1 MVILGEMDDYGDG
14 SSATYQPVFIPGAD
28 PALAGFTPNQQ
39 VVILGEM
46 DDF

>member
-1 MVILGEMDDYGDG
+1 MKSFPPCSDPSLSGTQL
-14 SSATYQPVFIPGAD
+14 ALIPGAD

-39 VVILGEM
+39 VEIPGEM